1 MLLLMKDLKHYMM
14 NIRDYSKILAA
25 ARTYLDLTIEQV
37 AAILNVDYK
46 YVMALEEGWLQPTKK
61 DIVAFE
67 KLYGI
72 DFEEEF
78 KWDSVDIDGVSGKDR
93 ETIVGLMR
101 FMDMLGSGRLK

>member
-1 MLLLMKDLKHYMM
+1 M

-72 DFEEEF
+72 DFEVKPDEKLTDKVEVYF
-78 KWDSVDIDGVSGKDR
+78 
-93 ETIVGLMR
+93 E
-101 FMDMLGSGRLK
+101 